1 MSERSPTTKSNLA
14 LRLLTAAPWVPLL
27 IYLLYWAPPWAF
39 PAVAGVICALGAR
52 ELFRMVAPLHRAL
65 CVWGVVASV
74 AVFGLIALPAGPRYL
89 APALVAITC
98 LGMLVV
104 LAAPEPLETA
114 ANRVGWA
121 IAGPLY
127 VGALFGAVAQLFQ
140 REHGGSWVML
150 ALFCAFWSDTAAYFV
165 GRRFGKHKLS
175 AVVSPKKSVEGSIG
189 GLLGGMAGG
198 IVAHFWLLPELSLLA
213 AIVLSLVAT
222 AAGQAG
228 DLCESLI
235 KRSAGVKDSGAILPG
250 HGGLL
255 DRTDA
260 MLFCAAV
267 IWLYLELD
275 SQY

>member
-1 MSERSPTTKSNLA
+1 MAEQSPAKSNLA

-27 IYLLYWAPPWAF
+27 IYLLYWAPRWAF
-39 PAVAGVICALGAR
+39 PAMAATICALGAW

-65 CVWGVVASV
+65 CAWGVLASLG
-74 AVFGLIALPAGPRYL
+74 VFALIAVEPWSRYL
-89 APALVAITC
+89 APGVVAMTC
-98 LGMLVV
+98 IGMLVV

-114 ANRVGWA
+114 SNRVGWS

-127 VGALFGAVAQLFQ
+127 MGALFGAVAQLFN

-175 AVVSPKKSVEGSIG
+175 AVVSPKKSIEGSIG
-189 GLLGGMAGG
+189 GLLGGIAGG
-198 IVAHFWLLPELSLLA
+198 LVAHFWLLPELSLVA

-228 DLCESLI
+228 DLCESMI
-235 KRSAGVKDSGAILPG
+235 KRSAGVKDSGSILPG
-250 HGGLL
+250 HGGVL

-267 IWLYLELD
+267 IWLYLDLRAL
-275 SQY
+275 Q

>member
-1 MSERSPTTKSNLA
+1 MAERPPTKSNLA

-27 IYLLYWAPPWAF
+27 IYVLYWAPRWAF
-39 PAVAGVICALGAR
+39 PLLAATVCALGAR

-65 CVWGVVASV
+65 CVWGVIASV
-74 AVFGLIALPAGPRYL
+74 AVFALIAVESWSRYL
-89 APALVAITC
+89 APGVVAITC

-104 LAAPEPLETA
+104 LAAPEPMETA

-127 VGALFGAVAQLFQ
+127 CGALFGALAQLFQ

-165 GRRFGKHKLS
+165 GRKFGKHRLS
-175 AVVSPKKSVEGSIG
+175 AVVSPKKSIEGSIG
-189 GLLGGMAGG
+189 GLLGGVAGG
-198 IVAHFWLLPELSLLA
+198 LVAHFWLLPELSLLA

-222 AAGQAG
+222 AFGQAG

-250 HGGLL
+250 HGGVL

-260 MLFCAAV
+260 MLFCSAV
-267 IWLYLELD
+267 IWLYLDLLA
-275 SQY
+275 Y